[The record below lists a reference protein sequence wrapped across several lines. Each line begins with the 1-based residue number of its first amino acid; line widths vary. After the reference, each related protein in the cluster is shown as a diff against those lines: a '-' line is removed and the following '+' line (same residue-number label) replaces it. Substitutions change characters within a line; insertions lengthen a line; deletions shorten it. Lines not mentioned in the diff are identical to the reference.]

1 VMSMIRTLVITTDL
15 EAKYDVALKEIRKKE
30 VLWYWVDFYK
40 ATEDEIRLL
49 GKFFHFHPLSIEDC
63 VENVERP
70 KIDFYDSYM
79 FVVLHGIHQQ
89 TLEPEELD
97 LFVNEKGIVTFHK
110 NAIRDLNNI
119 WLRIKKD
126 DSLKK
131 GPMKIMH
138 QLTDKLVDDFFPPVY
153 HLEDLLNQIEENNK
167 NKSIN
172 ELMKELF
179 SIRSQLSKIRRTII
193 PMRDLMYRI
202 ISSNRLNEMK
212 EEDLYFYDVYDHLLK
227 LVEMTE
233 ANRELAADIRD
244 SYLSYNSNRM
254 NTIMMTLTV
263 ISSIFMP
270 LTFIAGIYGMNF
282 EYMPELKMKYGYYIV
297 LGVMAL
303 IGTGM
308 LYIFYKMGW
317 FRFHKGPKL

>member
-1 VMSMIRTLVITTDL
+1 MMSMIRTLVITTDL

-138 QLTDKLVDDFFPPVY
+138 KLTDKLVDDFFPPVY

-297 LGVMAL
+297 LGVMAF

>member
-1 VMSMIRTLVITTDL
+1 MSMIRTLVITTDL

-40 ATEDEIRLL
+40 ATENEIRLL

>member
-1 VMSMIRTLVITTDL
+1 MMSMIRTLVITTDL

-193 PMRDLMYRI
+193 PMRI
-202 ISSNRLNEMK
+202 
-212 EEDLYFYDVYDHLLK
+212 
-227 LVEMTE
+227 
-233 ANRELAADIRD
+233 
-244 SYLSYNSNRM
+244 
-254 NTIMMTLTV
+254 
-263 ISSIFMP
+263 
-270 LTFIAGIYGMNF
+270 
-282 EYMPELKMKYGYYIV
+282 
-297 LGVMAL
+297 
-303 IGTGM
+303 
-308 LYIFYKMGW
+308 
-317 FRFHKGPKL
+317 

>member
-1 VMSMIRTLVITTDL
+1 MIRTLVITTDL

>member
-1 VMSMIRTLVITTDL
+1 MMSMIRTLVITTDL

-179 SIRSQLSKIRRTII
+179 SIRSQLSKIRRIII

>member
-1 VMSMIRTLVITTDL
+1 MSMIRTLVITTDL

-297 LGVMAL
+297 LGVMAF

>member
-1 VMSMIRTLVITTDL
+1 MIRTLVITTDL

-40 ATEDEIRLL
+40 ATENEIRLL

>member
-1 VMSMIRTLVITTDL
+1 MSMIRTLVITTDL

>member
-1 VMSMIRTLVITTDL
+1 M
-15 EAKYDVALKEIRKKE
+15 ALKEIRKKE

-138 QLTDKLVDDFFPPVY
+138 KLTDKLVDDFFPPVY

-297 LGVMAL
+297 LGVMAF

>member
-1 VMSMIRTLVITTDL
+1 MSMIRTLVITTDL

-138 QLTDKLVDDFFPPVY
+138 KLTDKLVDDFFPPVY

-297 LGVMAL
+297 LGVMAF

>member
-1 VMSMIRTLVITTDL
+1 M
-15 EAKYDVALKEIRKKE
+15 
-30 VLWYWVDFYK
+30 
-40 ATEDEIRLL
+40 
-49 GKFFHFHPLSIEDC
+49 
-63 VENVERP
+63 
-70 KIDFYDSYM
+70 
-79 FVVLHGIHQQ
+79 
-89 TLEPEELD
+89 
-97 LFVNEKGIVTFHK
+97 
-110 NAIRDLNNI
+110 
-119 WLRIKKD
+119 
-126 DSLKK
+126 
-131 GPMKIMH
+131 
-138 QLTDKLVDDFFPPVY
+138 Y

>member
-1 VMSMIRTLVITTDL
+1 MMSMIRTLVITTDL

-40 ATEDEIRLL
+40 ATENEIRLL

>member
-1 VMSMIRTLVITTDL
+1 MIRTLVITTDL

-138 QLTDKLVDDFFPPVY
+138 KLTDKLVDDFFPPVY

-297 LGVMAL
+297 LGVMAF